1 MWVRFRRRSITD
13 AESNSNEIIERLQL
27 PPAGC
32 LTLKSPTSWFLCCQS
47 PPCLTNFL
55 FTDWTH
61 TITDKY
67 RIPIPTPLPFIWIG
81 SVMVKILA
89 EGFALRLSAEALAK
103 VAD

>member
-1 MWVRFRRRSITD
+1 MASRLASTVEQRSI
-13 AESNSNEIIERLQL
+13 I
-27 PPAGC
+27 GV
-32 LTLKSPTSWFLCCQS
+32 KSPS
-47 PPCLTNFL
+47 PHRGEREFPGDLNQRPLGFTLYKLSDRKILT
-55 FTDWTH
+55 TDY
-61 TITDKY
+61 TDKY